1 MTVHQLVHLIQL
13 EHRIH
18 YPILH
23 QCLKVH
29 QIQKA
34 GEKAMEQAW
43 DMELQQERLLQLV
56 EVIIG
61 QMEKI
66 TDGVQ
71 VLTWGLLK
79 AIQPI
84 TLHQKD

>member
-1 MTVHQLVHLIQL
+1 
-13 EHRIH
+13 
-18 YPILH
+18 
-23 QCLKVH
+23 
-29 QIQKA
+29 
-34 GEKAMEQAW
+34 MEQAW